1 MTNKNTQIALIDP
14 NDARLAQLDEAAK
27 AGQLAAG
34 ESSAFRK
41 MILMANGVAQL
52 RALLTDD
59 IMTPIMALQG
69 TALGF
74 RTDKDSAGGYPLPVV
89 RDCVI
94 EATLRGLTTTGNEF
108 NIIAGR
114 FYATKEGFG
123 RLLAN
128 IPGLRYMI
136 TPGIPKTAT
145 GGAIAPVTITWDY
158 RGNKNEKIIEF
169 PIRVNAGMGADAING
184 KATRKARAWL
194 YAQVTGMELADA
206 DVEDAARPPR
216 NVTPGR
222 FEPTTPFDEN
232 TAPPASPADLVN
244 AEDEIAERLRAGD
257 MPVTVD
263 DIKAWC
269 AAQRMPFDADR
280 IEADLPRVASMVA
293 DWKNSK

>member
-1 MTNKNTQIALIDP
+1 MTNKNTQIADQ
-14 NDARLAQLDEAAK
+14 NDTRLAQLDEVAK
-27 AGQLAAG
+27 AGQLAAD

-74 RTDKDSAGGYPLPVV
+74 RTDKDSSGGYPLPVV

-145 GGAIAPVTITWDY
+145 GGAIAPMTITWEY
-158 RGNKNEKIIEF
+158 NGNKNEKLIEF
-169 PIRVNAGMGADAING
+169 PVRVTPAW
-184 KATRKARAWL
+184 ARNHQGRPAPRVAA
-194 YAQVTGMELADA
+194 AQTHHMELADGCH
-206 DVEDAARPPR
+206 DVAPACNDLALSLPR
-216 NVTPGR
+216 RLTKHAPR
-222 FEPTTPFDEN
+222 F
-232 TAPPASPADLVN
+232 SRRLVN
-244 AEDEIAERLRAGD
+244 AEDEKPCLRAVIC
-257 MPVTVD
+257 P
-263 DIKAWC
+263 
-269 AAQRMPFDADR
+269 
-280 IEADLPRVASMVA
+280 
-293 DWKNSK
+293 

>member
-1 MTNKNTQIALIDP
+1 MTNKNTALSLIDM
-14 NDARLAQLDEAAK
+14 NDQRLAKIDDIFAK
-27 AGQLAAG
+27 AQEVALMPEGFKKAVGTANCMVELRLALADD
-34 ESSAFRK
+34 
-41 MILMANGVAQL
+41 LMA
-52 RALLTDD
+52 
-59 IMTPIMALQG
+59 PIMEMQG
-69 TALGF
+69 SALGF
-74 RTDKDSAGGYPLPVV
+74 RTDKDSSGGYPLKEV
-89 RDCVI
+89 RDCFI
-94 EATLRGLTTTGNEF
+94 EAGIRGLMAVGNQF
-108 NIIAGR
+108 NIIASR
-114 FYATKEGFG
+114 CYVTKEGFG

-145 GGAIAPVTITWDY
+145 GGAIAPVTITWSLN
-158 RGNKNEKIIEF
+158 GNKNEKVIEF

-206 DVEDAARPPR
+206 DAEDAARPPR

-232 TAPPASPADLVN
+232 TASPASPADLVN
-244 AEDEIAERLRAGD
+244 VEDEIADRLRAGD

-269 AAQRMPFDADR
+269 AAQRLPFDADR
-280 IEADLPRVASMVA
+280 IEADLPRVAGMVA